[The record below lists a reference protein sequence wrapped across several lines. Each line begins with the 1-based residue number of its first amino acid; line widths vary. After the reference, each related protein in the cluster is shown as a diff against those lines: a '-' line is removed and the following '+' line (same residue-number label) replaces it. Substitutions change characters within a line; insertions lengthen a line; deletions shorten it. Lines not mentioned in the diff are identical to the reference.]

1 MHDKVVTKV
10 LRKKKIDIIRKL
22 NLMNSL
28 WHMKLYHPCFN
39 D

>member
-28 WHMKLYHPCFN
+28 WNMKLYHPCFN

>member
-10 LRKKKIDIIRKL
+10 LKKKIDIIRKL